1 MLDFGAG
8 VEASGHTEG
17 EAAVGQW
24 DETRRSMYGLA
35 DQTAATRD
43 LHIGVDLCAP
53 VRSPLPL
60 RAKPS
65 C

>member
-24 DETRRSMYGLA
+24 DEIRRSMYGLA

-43 LHIGVDLCAP
+43 LHILGIDWHLVL
-53 VRSPLPL
+53 
-60 RAKPS
+60 
-65 C
+65 